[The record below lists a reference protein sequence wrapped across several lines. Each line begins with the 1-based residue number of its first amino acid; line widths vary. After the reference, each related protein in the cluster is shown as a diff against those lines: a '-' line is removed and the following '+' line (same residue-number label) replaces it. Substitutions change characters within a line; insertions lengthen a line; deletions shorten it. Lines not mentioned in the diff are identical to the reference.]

1 MAATYRL
8 RVTLQR
14 CDLILEYRDLREQR
28 WSLAGLHSFEQDS
41 EATSAFRS
49 LQKYTE
55 SPSVIRDKFRTW
67 GCEIPAELE
76 GVVMPVMT
84 AGNFKLA

>member
-28 WSLAGLHSFEQDS
+28 WSFAGLHSFEQDS

-55 SPSVIRDKFRTW
+55 SPIVIRDKFRTW
-67 GCEIPAELE
+67 GCKMPAELD
-76 GVVMPVMT
+76 GIVLLVMT
-84 AGNFKLA
+84 AGDFGLS